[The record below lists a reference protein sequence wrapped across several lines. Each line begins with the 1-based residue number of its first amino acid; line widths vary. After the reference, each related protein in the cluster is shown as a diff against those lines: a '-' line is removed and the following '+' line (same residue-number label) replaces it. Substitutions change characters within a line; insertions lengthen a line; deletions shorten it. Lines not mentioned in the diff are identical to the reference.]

1 MDNVDKHEEE
11 IEAERGRKDTVDL
24 NLVNDKSDHLVD
36 QMKYSKEPSDHQKD
50 KLIVPM
56 VPTKELSVE
65 VPHIILGIM

>member
-11 IEAERGRKDTVDL
+11 IEAERGRKDTEDL
-24 NLVNDKSDHLVD
+24 NLVNDKSDHPVD